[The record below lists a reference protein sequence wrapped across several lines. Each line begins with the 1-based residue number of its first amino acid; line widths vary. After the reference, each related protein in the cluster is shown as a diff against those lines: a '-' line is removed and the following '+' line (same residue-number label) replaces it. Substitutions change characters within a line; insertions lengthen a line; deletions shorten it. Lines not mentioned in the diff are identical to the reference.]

1 MWLQKVVE
9 WDSLMLPFWWFI
21 VDSWLL
27 GGEKMCL
34 VVKHKG
40 TPAERLSA
48 TPALSQPT
56 TCCRRNSHH
65 TKEGEG
71 RPRKAP
77 TSLRKQKDPS
87 AGASW
92 GQGQGWGVW
101 EASFSD
107 LPASHYLQTLP
118 KTVS

>member
-1 MWLQKVVE
+1 M
-9 WDSLMLPFWWFI
+9 DSL
-21 VDSWLL
+21 LL

-34 VVKHKG
+34 LVKHKG
-40 TPAERLSA
+40 TPAERLCLQ
-48 TPALSQPT
+48 TPALSQKT
-56 TCCRRNSHH
+56 TCGRRNSRH

-77 TSLRKQKDPS
+77 ASLRKHEDPS

-92 GQGQGWGVW
+92 GPGQAWGVW